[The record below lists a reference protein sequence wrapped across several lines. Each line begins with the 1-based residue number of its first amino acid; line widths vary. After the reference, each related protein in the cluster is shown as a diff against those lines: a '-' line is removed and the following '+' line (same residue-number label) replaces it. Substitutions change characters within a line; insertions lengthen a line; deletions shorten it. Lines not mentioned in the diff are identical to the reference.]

1 MGLFDWIRKLRGI
14 SNYEAKRDNITR
26 RITELIRFKR
36 DKEKDLT
43 KPTEADSIPWLK
55 SSKKEKKPLKSF
67 EPVIVKVNKTMIELQ
82 EKRIK
87 ELEKKKEETKNKIL
101 QLFITFENTI
111 QKENVE
117 EASNIISTLFPLI
130 EFVKDKE
137 LSKRLSTKIN
147 LLKEVKQELFNR
159 ELERKKKEEEKKREE
174 ERLRLEAE
182 KRKQE
187 QIEAERLERERRAK
201 EYEEQKLQ
209 EEKRI
214 LEERNRLKTL
224 TIRRKP
230 DAERIINYLV
240 EKGVSY
246 FYHFTDRENIRSI
259 RKHGG
264 LYSWLYCENNGI
276 QIPNAGGDST
286 SRLLDRRHGIE
297 DYVRLSFCDDHP
309 MAYRLQQDGASLV
322 LLKIKIEVAG
332 FLETQFS
339 DINAADN
346 NVSHGTGYEH
356 LRNVNINATKRK
368 YLKKTDPDFKEHQ
381 AECMI
386 KTFLPLEY
394 IVNIDNPQP
403 L

>member
-14 SNYEAKRDNITR
+14 PNYEAKRDNITR
-26 RITELIRFKR
+26 RISELIHFKR
-36 DKEKDLT
+36 DKEKDLL
-43 KPTEADSIPWLK
+43 KQPEADTIPWLQ
-55 SSKKEKKPLKSF
+55 SSKNEKKALKSF
-67 EPVIVKVNKTMIELQ
+67 EPVIIRVNKTMIKLQ
-82 EKRIK
+82 EKRIN
-87 ELEKKKEETKNKIL
+87 ELEKKKEETNNKIL
-101 QLFITFENTI
+101 QLFITFDNTI

-117 EASNIISTLFPLI
+117 DASNIISTILPLI

-137 LSKRLSTKIN
+137 LSEKLSTKIN

-159 ELERKKKEEEKKREE
+159 ELERKKKEEQQKREE

-182 KRKQE
+182 KKKQK
-187 QIEAERLERERRAK
+187 QFEAERLERERRAR
-201 EYEEQKLQ
+201 EYEEQKIQ
-209 EEKRI
+209 EERRI
-214 LEERNRLKTL
+214 LGERDRLKTL
-224 TIRRKP
+224 TTRRKP

-264 LYSWLYCENNGI
+264 LYSWLYCEKNGI
-276 QIPNAGGDST
+276 QIPNAGGDNT